1 MKNIV
6 FMGTPYYASVILEA
20 ILKNGGYNVV
30 AVFTQPDRP
39 VGRKAI
45 LTPPE
50 VKKTVLQS
58 GLDIPIFQPLNLKD
72 SSTVN
77 DIKALKP
84 NFIVV
89 AAYGQI
95 LPKDILDIAPCI
107 NLHASLLPKFRGA
120 SPIQEAIL
128 RGELLSGV
136 TAMRMGVGLDDGDIL
151 GFSVIEIPN
160 LKSSQLFCELAKM
173 AAKLTIKILNE
184 FESISPIAQFHALSS
199 KCGKVHKED
208 GLIDI
213 KLQTPKIIE
222 SKFRAYYPWPGLYLE
237 NGVKI
242 WDMEI
247 SNLKG
252 ENGYV
257 LSIDYDGFTIGVNGG
272 SIKIKSLQESGK
284 KMVNAKD
291 YINGKRLGVGS
302 KFC

>member
-6 FMGTPYYASVILEA
+6 FMGTPDYASVILDA

-50 VKKTVLQS
+50 VKKTVLQT
-58 GLDIPIFQPLNLKD
+58 GLDIHIFQPLNLKD
-72 SSTVN
+72 SSTAN

-84 NFIVV
+84 DFIVV

-128 RGELLSGV
+128 RGEKLSGV
-136 TAMRMGVGLDDGDIL
+136 TAMRMGVGLDDGDML
-151 GFSVIEIPN
+151 GFSLIDISN
-160 LKSSQLFCELAKM
+160 LKSSELFCELAKM
-173 AAKLTIKILNE
+173 AANLTIKILDE
-184 FESISPIAQFHALSS
+184 FDKISPIKQFSALST
-199 KCGKVHKED
+199 KCAKLKKED
-208 GLIDI
+208 GLINFNMNAKEI
-213 KLQTPKIIE
+213 YA
-222 SKFRAYYPWPGLYLE
+222 KFRAFYPWPGIFLE
-237 NGVKI
+237 NQTKI
-242 WDMEI
+242 LEMRV
-247 SNLKG
+247 SNLSGSIG
-252 ENGYV
+252 EI
-257 LSIDYDGFTIGVNGG
+257 LRIDQNSFVVGVNDG
-272 SIKIKSLQESGK
+272 SIEINVLQEAGK
-284 KMVNAKD
+284 KSVLAKD
-291 YINGKRLGVGS
+291 YINGKRLSVGS

>member
-6 FMGTPYYASVILEA
+6 FMGTPDYASVILEA

-72 SSTVN
+72 SSTAN

-84 NFIVV
+84 DFIVV

-128 RGELLSGV
+128 CGELLSGV
-136 TAMRMGVGLDDGDIL
+136 TAMRMGVGLDDGDML
-151 GFSVIEIPN
+151 GFSAIDISN
-160 LKSSQLFCELAKM
+160 LKSDELFCELAKM
-173 AAKLTIKILNE
+173 AANLTIKILDE
-184 FESISPIAQFHALSS
+184 FNNISPIKQFNALSS
-199 KCGKVHKED
+199 KCTKIKKED
-208 GLIDI
+208 GLINLKMNAKDI
-213 KLQTPKIIE
+213 YA
-222 SKFRAYYPWPGLYLE
+222 KFRAFYPWPGIFLE
-237 NGVKI
+237 NQTKI
-242 WDMEI
+242 LEMRV
-247 SNLKG
+247 SNLSGSIG
-252 ENGYV
+252 EILRIDQNGFV
-257 LSIDYDGFTIGVNGG
+257 VGVNDG
-272 SIKIKSLQESGK
+272 SIEINVLQEAGK
-284 KMVNAKD
+284 KSILAKD
-291 YINGKRLGVGS
+291 YINGKRLSVGS

>member
-6 FMGTPYYASVILEA
+6 FMGTPDYASVILEA

-45 LTPPE
+45 LTLPE

-72 SSTVN
+72 SSTAN

-84 NFIVV
+84 DFIVV

-136 TAMRMGVGLDDGDIL
+136 TAMRMGVGLDDGDML
-151 GFSVIEIPN
+151 GFSAIDISN
-160 LKSSQLFCELAKM
+160 LKSDELFCELAKM
-173 AAKLTIKILNE
+173 AANLTIKILDE
-184 FESISPIAQFHALSS
+184 FNNISPIKQFNALSS
-199 KCGKVHKED
+199 KCTKIKKED
-208 GLIDI
+208 GLINLKMNAKDI
-213 KLQTPKIIE
+213 YA
-222 SKFRAYYPWPGLYLE
+222 KFRAFYPWPGIFLE
-237 NGVKI
+237 NQTKI
-242 WDMEI
+242 LEMRV
-247 SNLKG
+247 SNLSGSIG
-252 ENGYV
+252 EILRIDQNGFV
-257 LSIDYDGFTIGVNGG
+257 VGVNDG
-272 SIKIKSLQESGK
+272 SIEINVLQEAGK
-284 KMVNAKD
+284 KSILAKD
-291 YINGKRLGVGS
+291 YINGKRLSVGS

>member
-6 FMGTPYYASVILEA
+6 FMGTPDYASVILEA
-20 ILKNGGYNVV
+20 ILKNDGYNVV

-50 VKKTVLQS
+50 VKKTVLQT

-72 SSTVN
+72 SSTAN

-84 NFIVV
+84 DFIVV

-128 RGELLSGV
+128 RGEKLSGV
-136 TAMRMGVGLDDGDIL
+136 TAMRMGVGLDDGDML
-151 GFSVIEIPN
+151 GFSLIDISN
-160 LKSSQLFCELAKM
+160 LKSSELFCELAKM
-173 AAKLTIKILNE
+173 AANLTIKILDE
-184 FESISPIAQFHALSS
+184 FDKISPIKQFGALST
-199 KCGKVHKED
+199 KCAKLKKED
-208 GLIDI
+208 GLINFNMNAKEI
-213 KLQTPKIIE
+213 YA
-222 SKFRAYYPWPGLYLE
+222 KFRAFYPWPGIFLE
-237 NGVKI
+237 NQTKI
-242 WDMEI
+242 LEMRV
-247 SNLKG
+247 SNLSGPIG
-252 ENGYV
+252 EILRIDQNGFV
-257 LSIDYDGFTIGVNGG
+257 VGVNYG
-272 SIKIKSLQESGK
+272 SIEINVLQEAGK
-284 KMVNAKD
+284 KSVLAKD
-291 YINGKRLGVGS
+291 YINGKRLSVGS

>member
-6 FMGTPYYASVILEA
+6 FMGTPDYASVILEA

-50 VKKTVLQS
+50 VKKTVLQT

-72 SSTVN
+72 SSTAN

-84 NFIVV
+84 DFIVV

-128 RGELLSGV
+128 RGEKLSGV
-136 TAMRMGVGLDDGDIL
+136 TAMRMGVGLDDGDML
-151 GFSVIEIPN
+151 GFSLIDISN
-160 LKSSQLFCELAKM
+160 LKSSELFCELAKM
-173 AAKLTIKILNE
+173 AASLIIKILDE
-184 FESISPIAQFHALSS
+184 FDDISPIKQFNALSS
-199 KCGKVHKED
+199 KCTKIKKED
-208 GLIDI
+208 GLINLKINAKDI
-213 KLQTPKIIE
+213 YA
-222 SKFRAYYPWPGLYLE
+222 KFRAFYPWPGIFLE
-237 NGVKI
+237 NQTKI
-242 WDMEI
+242 LEVRV
-247 SNLKG
+247 SNLSGPIG
-252 ENGYV
+252 EI
-257 LSIDYDGFTIGVNGG
+257 LRIDKDGFVVGVNDG
-272 SIKIKSLQESGK
+272 SIEINVLQEAGK
-284 KMVNAKD
+284 KSVLAKD
-291 YINGKRLGVGS
+291 YINGKRLSVGS

>member
-6 FMGTPYYASVILEA
+6 FMGTPDYASVILEA
-20 ILKNGGYNVV
+20 ILKNDGYNVV

-50 VKKTVLQS
+50 VKKTVLQT

-72 SSTVN
+72 SSTAN

-84 NFIVV
+84 DFIVV

-128 RGELLSGV
+128 RGEKLSGV
-136 TAMRMGVGLDDGDIL
+136 TAMRMGVGLDDGDML
-151 GFSVIEIPN
+151 GFSLIDISN
-160 LKSSQLFCELAKM
+160 LKSSELFCELAKM
-173 AAKLTIKILNE
+173 AANLTIKILDE
-184 FESISPIAQFHALSS
+184 FDKISPIKQFGALST
-199 KCGKVHKED
+199 KCAKLKKEH
-208 GLIDI
+208 GLINFNMNAKEI
-213 KLQTPKIIE
+213 YA
-222 SKFRAYYPWPGLYLE
+222 KFRAFYPWPGIFLE
-237 NGVKI
+237 NQTKI
-242 WDMEI
+242 LEMRV
-247 SNLKG
+247 SNLSGPIG
-252 ENGYV
+252 EILRIDQNGFV
-257 LSIDYDGFTIGVNGG
+257 VGVNYG
-272 SIKIKSLQESGK
+272 SIEINVLQEAGK
-284 KMVNAKD
+284 KSVLAKD
-291 YINGKRLGVGS
+291 YINGKRLSVGS

>member
-6 FMGTPYYASVILEA
+6 FMGTPDYASVILEA

-50 VKKTVLQS
+50 VKKTVLQT

-72 SSTVN
+72 SSTAN

-84 NFIVV
+84 DFIVV

-128 RGELLSGV
+128 RGEKLSGV
-136 TAMRMGVGLDDGDIL
+136 TAMRMGVGLDDGDML
-151 GFSVIEIPN
+151 GFSLIDISN
-160 LKSSQLFCELAKM
+160 LKSSELFCELAKM
-173 AAKLTIKILNE
+173 AANLTIKILDE
-184 FESISPIAQFHALSS
+184 FDKISPIKQFGALST
-199 KCGKVHKED
+199 KCAKLKKED
-208 GLIDI
+208 GLINFNMNAKDI
-213 KLQTPKIIE
+213 YA
-222 SKFRAYYPWPGLYLE
+222 KFRAFYPWPGIFLE
-237 NGVKI
+237 NQTKI
-242 WDMEI
+242 LEMRV
-247 SNLKG
+247 SNLSGPIG
-252 ENGYV
+252 EILRIDQNGFV
-257 LSIDYDGFTIGVNGG
+257 VGVNYG
-272 SIKIKSLQESGK
+272 SIEINVLQEAGK
-284 KMVNAKD
+284 KSVLAKD
-291 YINGKRLGVGS
+291 YINGKRLSVGS

>member
-6 FMGTPYYASVILEA
+6 FMGTPDYASVILEA

-72 SSTVN
+72 SSTAN

-84 NFIVV
+84 DFIVV

-136 TAMRMGVGLDDGDIL
+136 TAMRMGVGLDDGDML
-151 GFSVIEIPN
+151 GFSAIDISN
-160 LKSSQLFCELAKM
+160 LKSDELFCELAKM
-173 AAKLTIKILNE
+173 AANLTIKILDE
-184 FESISPIAQFHALSS
+184 FNNISPIKQFNALSS
-199 KCGKVHKED
+199 KCTKIKKED
-208 GLIDI
+208 GLINLKMNAKDI
-213 KLQTPKIIE
+213 YA
-222 SKFRAYYPWPGLYLE
+222 KFRAFYPWPGIFLE
-237 NGVKI
+237 NQTKI
-242 WDMEI
+242 LEMRV
-247 SNLKG
+247 SNLSGSIG
-252 ENGYV
+252 EILRIDQNGFV
-257 LSIDYDGFTIGVNGG
+257 VGVNDG
-272 SIKIKSLQESGK
+272 SIEINVLQEAGK
-284 KMVNAKD
+284 KSILAKD
-291 YINGKRLGVGS
+291 YINGKRLSVGS

>member
-6 FMGTPYYASVILEA
+6 FMGTPDYASVILEA

-45 LTPPE
+45 LTLPE

-72 SSTVN
+72 SSTAN

-84 NFIVV
+84 DFIVV

-128 RGELLSGV
+128 CGELLSGV
-136 TAMRMGVGLDDGDIL
+136 TAMRMGVGLDDGDML
-151 GFSVIEIPN
+151 GFSAIDISN
-160 LKSSQLFCELAKM
+160 LKSDELFCELAKM
-173 AAKLTIKILNE
+173 AANLTIKILDE
-184 FESISPIAQFHALSS
+184 FNNIFPIKQFNALSS
-199 KCGKVHKED
+199 KCTKIKKED
-208 GLIDI
+208 GLINLKMNAKDI
-213 KLQTPKIIE
+213 YA
-222 SKFRAYYPWPGLYLE
+222 KFRAFYPWPGIFLE
-237 NGVKI
+237 NQTKI
-242 WDMEI
+242 LEMRV
-247 SNLKG
+247 SNLSGSIG
-252 ENGYV
+252 EILRIDQNGFV
-257 LSIDYDGFTIGVNGG
+257 VGVNDG
-272 SIKIKSLQESGK
+272 SIEINVLQEAGK
-284 KMVNAKD
+284 KSILAKD
-291 YINGKRLGVGS
+291 YINGKRLSVGS